1 MSSEEVAPKVEL
13 KQIPKIKC
21 AYNPETISFETDK
34 EFNEYYNNHKEEM
47 DKLTTYQLN
56 KTYKIKDLHIAKRVV
71 DGVKQIAL
79 TREYY
84 KPVQTIYKQMCEN
97 SETQYAK
104 KMYAMEENIKQIQ
117 QVINNLTEVVNNLV
131 AAYNERFS
139 Q

>member
-1 MSSEEVAPKVEL
+1 MTTTTEAPKVEL
-13 KQIPKIKC
+13 KQIPKIKTPF
-21 AYNPETISFETDK
+21 NPETISFETDK

-56 KTYKIKDLHIAKRVV
+56 KTYKIKDLHIAKRIV
-71 DGVKQIAL
+71 DGAKQIVL